1 MTKNIG
7 VFGIVYL
14 KTDTRLIVQEREY
27 LMQQAIEMRYSREKQ
42 RAVEVEDRFEG
53 KVYTKRQTA
62 SFGSFTGMHF
72 KAEIDIE
79 NSDGK
84 AKLEF
89 IVCHQGYIPPI
100 LMNPS
105 DN

>member
-42 RAVEVEDRFEG
+42 RAVEVEENLGLKLATIHNIYFMQNMISEIRKAIDEERFTEF
-53 KVYTKRQTA
+53 KR
-62 SFGSFTGMHF
+62 
-72 KAEIDIE
+72 EW
-79 NSDGK
+79 
-84 AKLEF
+84 
-89 IVCHQGYIPPI
+89 
-100 LMNPS
+100 LMGFVKR
-105 DN
+105 